1 MLLKREDWA
10 RERLVRHAGKT
21 VRFALGGFSLG
32 LTIGSDGLAEL
43 SDPAVVP
50 DVTLTVSPENCR
62 CRCPAVRRRTWPRPR
77 IFPATRRWPRW
88 WPTCPSSCAGIRRR
102 AGARGGDIAALR
114 LVGGRAGWRAA
125 RCRPAS
131 ARPRMCPNTW
141 PRKAACCWAVRRWR
155 NGAWTWPSWTRAPRR
170 WRGPPPFCRRN
181 WPPLAQ
187 AGRLIHVPL
196 LRLLRIILVSLRYGL
211 DELVL
216 SSLNHPLATCLLRVM
231 RLGTRPRQPRGLRL
245 RLALESLGPIFV
257 KFGQVLST
265 RRDLIP
271 ADIANELA
279 LLQDR
284 VPPFPSAQAAACVE
298 AALGA
303 PPDKLFA
310 QFDVDPVASASIAQV
325 HFAVLH
331 DGREVAV
338 KVLRPGMLSI
348 IEKDLSLLKIVAR
361 IIERL
366 GPDGRRLKP
375 REVVAEFDKYLHD
388 ELDLVREASNCSQ
401 LRRNFG
407 PESGRGDMLIVPEVI
422 WEYTAATVFTMQ
434 RMYGMPVGQVE
445 RMRAAG
451 IDIPT
456 LARTGVEIFFTQVFT
471 DGFFHADMHPGNIYV
486 SDRPE
491 TLGSYIALDFGI
503 VGSLSEFDKNY
514 LAQNFLAFFHRD
526 YRRVA
531 AYRVRLG
538 AARHARGRAGGRGAR
553 RVRAVLRSAA
563 VRNLAGPGAAAPVP
577 DLAALQCRDPAAV
590 GAAAEDAAQ
599 RRGPGTAVGSQSRSL
614 EDGQA
619 LSGTLDAPARRHQG
633 LRQSLEKEA
642 AQWSQM
648 LPALPRLVHDHLN
661 RPNVSPALLAEMVQ
675 LRRAQ
680 EQNNRLV
687 AALVGVI
694 ALAVGVALWALT
706 R

>member
-1 MLLKREDWA
+1 
-10 RERLVRHAGKT
+10 
-21 VRFALGGFSLG
+21 
-32 LTIGSDGLAEL
+32 
-43 SDPAVVP
+43 
-50 DVTLTVSPENCR
+50 
-62 CRCPAVRRRTWPRPR
+62 
-77 IFPATRRWPRW
+77 
-88 WPTCPSSCAGIRRR
+88 
-102 AGARGGDIAALR
+102 
-114 LVGGRAGWRAA
+114 
-125 RCRPAS
+125 
-131 ARPRMCPNTW
+131 
-141 PRKAACCWAVRRWR
+141 
-155 NGAWTWPSWTRAPRR
+155 
-170 WRGPPPFCRRN
+170 
-181 WPPLAQ
+181 
-187 AGRLIHVPL
+187 
-196 LRLLRIILVSLRYGL
+196 
-211 DELVL
+211 
-216 SSLNHPLATCLLRVM
+216 
-231 RLGTRPRQPRGLRL
+231 
-245 RLALESLGPIFV
+245 
-257 KFGQVLST
+257 
-265 RRDLIP
+265 
-271 ADIANELA
+271 
-279 LLQDR
+279 
-284 VPPFPSAQAAACVE
+284 
-298 AALGA
+298 
-303 PPDKLFA
+303 
-310 QFDVDPVASASIAQV
+310 
-325 HFAVLH
+325 
-331 DGREVAV
+331 
-338 KVLRPGMLSI
+338 MLSI

-531 AYRVRLG
+531 GCISSQAGCRPTR
-538 AARHARGRAGGRGAR
+538 ARKSWRARCAPCASRTSIGRCPKSRWARCCCACSRPRGA
-553 RVRAVLRSAA
+553 SM
-563 VRNLAGPGAAAPVP
+563 
-577 DLAALQCRDPAAV
+577 
-590 GAAAEDAAQ
+590 
-599 RRGPGTAVGSQSRSL
+599 SRSSRSWCCCRRRCSTSRAW
-614 EDGQA
+614 DGSWIPISI
-619 LSGTLDAPARRHQG
+619 SGRRPSPIWNAGCASASASGPAPEPG
-633 LRQSLEKEA
+633 KEA